1 MYEKKKKKWRAA
13 CGYGDLFMA
22 RVGGQRVLYVGHK
35 SAPLIQLIYSS
46 EVIECRFFH
55 EMVNLCCTLL
65 FLLGRTTTDDY
76 VGVGRWREG

>member
-13 CGYGDLFMA
+13 CVYGDLFMA
-22 RVGGQRVLYVGHK
+22 RVGGQRVLNVCHK

-65 FLLGRTTTDDY
+65 FLLGRTTTGHEDY
-76 VGVGRWREG
+76 VGVGREG